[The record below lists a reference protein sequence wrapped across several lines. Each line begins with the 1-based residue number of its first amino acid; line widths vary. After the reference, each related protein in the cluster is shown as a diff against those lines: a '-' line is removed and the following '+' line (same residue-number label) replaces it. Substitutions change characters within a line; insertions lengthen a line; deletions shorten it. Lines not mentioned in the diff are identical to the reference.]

1 MHRRVLTFCRM
12 ALAIASVCGAL
23 GCASQAGAPSK
34 KAGAVAD
41 SPVQVYGAERNFTV
55 LENEGRAVPLRRA
68 VEQLVPT
75 DYIVRWVDVDA
86 SRRNTPVTWNAKQ
99 EWPAAVRQ
107 AVTAASGL
115 TVDIATGSR
124 LVLIRQVSASL
135 RPHRPSS
142 PASPASATSPPAP
155 AASSASPPGTSPGT
169 SPVASTAAPTATSA
183 RPQAPASTVLAVD
196 RKTRSDGAT
205 LTRPPIV
212 SAGMRSGGAVP
223 AASLAQGPE
232 RPAAPAAAAS
242 RRWGL
247 SEQDRTLKLVI
258 ERWAQEAGWRV
269 FWELGVDYPIAAT
282 ASIGGSFEEAVSVV
296 VRSMEHA
303 DVPPKAIFYRGNQ
316 VLRMVPRGME

>member
-1 MHRRVLTFCRM
+1 M
-12 ALAIASVCGAL
+12 ALAIASLCGVL

-34 KAGAVAD
+34 KAGAAVD
-41 SPVQVYGAERNFTV
+41 SPVQVYGAERNFT
-55 LENEGRAVPLRRA
+55 LPENEGRAVPLRRA

-75 DYIVRWVDVDA
+75 DYVVRWVDVDA
-86 SRRNTPVTWNAKQ
+86 SRRNTPVTWHAKQ

-107 AVTAASGL
+107 AVSGASGL

-124 LVLIRQVSASL
+124 LVLIRQVSAGL

-142 PASPASATSPPAP
+142 PASPASATSPPAA
-155 AASSASPPGTSPGT
+155 AASSASPPGSL
-169 SPVASTAAPTATSA
+169 PVAPTATPTA
-183 RPQAPASTVLAVD
+183 TWTKPPALASTVPAVD
-196 RKTRSDGAT
+196 RKARPDGAASP
-205 LTRPPIV
+205 RPSIV
-212 SAGMRSGGAVP
+212 STGMRRGAAVP
-223 AASLAQGPE
+223 AASLAQAPD
-232 RPAAPAAAAS
+232 RSPAPAAAAS